1 MNNNTSIRLYRSNY
15 EEMTAIK
22 TFSPYTSSD
31 DSAPNYR
38 YNYNKSS
45 DSQNMLDSYELLH
58 EQEEADDQFSKD
70 SSFYDDKESNS
81 SKLTS
86 KTRQRTSKKP
96 KSTRQK
102 SNNSS
107 PPSPNV
113 LKKRRLAANARERR
127 RMNGL
132 NVAFNKLRE
141 VVPNLGDDQKLS
153 KFETLQMAQTY
164 IVALCDLLERGVD
177 EKAYSLFTHENDINE
192 NHERY

>member
-1 MNNNTSIRLYRSNY
+1 MNTTSNRLYGVNY
-15 EEMTAIK
+15 QEMPPSK
-22 TFSPYTSSD
+22 SFSPYTSSD
-31 DSAPNYR
+31 DGSHIYR
-38 YNYNKSS
+38 HYNSKSS
-45 DSQNMLDSYELLH
+45 DDTNIYDSYGLTEL
-58 EQEEADDQFSKD
+58 EEEDDQFSKD
-70 SSFYDDKESNS
+70 SSIYEKESS
-81 SKLTS
+81 SE
-86 KTRQRTSKKP
+86 KTPKVPKSKKV
-96 KSTRQK
+96 KQK
-102 SNNSS
+102 TQKTS

-177 EKAYSLFTHENDINE
+177 EKGYSLFTNESDINE

>member
-1 MNNNTSIRLYRSNY
+1 MSTTPVRLYGTNY
-15 EEMTAIK
+15 GEMSSIT
-22 TFSPYTSSD
+22 TFSSYTSSD
-31 DSAPNYR
+31 DSVPIYR
-38 YNYNKSS
+38 QSNES
-45 DSQNMLDSYELLH
+45 NMYDSYGLLEL
-58 EQEEADDQFSKD
+58 EEEDLSKD
-70 SSFYDDKESNS
+70 SSFYDKESTKNREGKIPKKS
-81 SKLTS
+81 
-86 KTRQRTSKKP
+86 KP
-96 KSTRQK
+96 KKSK
-102 SNNSS
+102 SNSRNSNSS

-177 EKAYSLFTHENDINE
+177 EKGYSLFTHENDINE
-192 NHERY
+192 NHESY